1 LGGFLV
7 SLKSDYLALTYGL
20 DEQSSLTSPQR
31 GRLIGCENYELTFGE
46 TGYLRTLGYERFD
59 GRAAPSDAT
68 YYIVPFDAGGTTAIA
83 AGDTITTGT
92 GSGIVL
98 RVSVTTG
105 SWAGSDASGNLYVTA
120 YTGTIT
126 NDQVISVSAS
136 PRATAADDAEIG
148 LVDSTGYAT
157 DIASARDHYRN
168 LITKPTGEGAILGV
182 KLWDGVCYCMR
193 NAVGGATATLWK
205 STSSG
210 WSAVRTGMRPGG
222 AMRAVIANFFG
233 NTSGRAMYGVD
244 GKNRLWKWD
253 GTTFTFMA
261 TGIYGS
267 EGTSTSNVTPGT
279 GAKVFTVTET
289 VGAGYTLRD
298 WVAGQSLTIY
308 SAADASKIMVGTVT
322 SYVSPTLTMD
332 ISSASGAA
340 AADWHIT
347 RTDGIDRPFT
357 LAEHRNYMMLAYPE
371 GQLQTS
377 SLGEPLTY
385 EAITSANAFGIGSD
399 IADLVSLRGETLAV
413 LSSTT
418 IFLLY
423 GSGSEVDPWVQ
434 KKFSKTTNCRFGSA
448 KEISGNAVFL
458 SDSGVLTLAG
468 AQAYGDFEAGNLSA
482 PARTTERY
490 VTSEYTC
497 CNLVKSVSQY
507 RVYGKDKAVMVMTWF
522 ADMPRPGKVQFTRLR
537 YEHQPVCADAD
548 TYNDDEFLVF
558 GTSDGYV
565 MRERKGTTFD
575 GEDIAAFLRTSY
587 WHYGSPQVKKRFR
600 KLMLDVQ
607 SGLTT
612 VNLYFRQDLD
622 FGGPDQ
628 QQAYLTATRASG
640 GFYDSAYYDQFYYD
654 DAEIAQIQANVD
666 GVARHMS
673 LMIYSSGDT
682 EPHRVSAIH
691 TLYSD
696 LSVQR

>member
-1 LGGFLV
+1 M
-7 SLKSDYLALTYGL
+7 SLKSDYLGFVHGL

-31 GRLIGCENYELTFGE
+31 GRLIGCENYEMTFGE
-46 TGYLRTLGYERFD
+46 MGYLRTLGYERFD

-68 YYIVPFDAGGTTAIA
+68 YYLVPFDAGGTTAIA
-83 AGDTITTGT
+83 VGDTITTGT

-98 RVSVTTG
+98 RVTLTSG
-105 SWAGSDASGNLYVTA
+105 SWAGSNAAGILAVTA

-126 NDQVISVSAS
+126 NDQTISVSAS
-136 PRATAADDAEIG
+136 PRATAADDAEQG
-148 LVDSTGYAT
+148 LVDSTGFAT
-157 DIASARDHYRN
+157 DIAAARDHYRD

-182 KLWDGVCYCMR
+182 KLWDGVVYCMR
-193 NAVGGATATLWK
+193 NAAGGATATLWK
-205 STSSG
+205 STGSG

-222 AMRAVIANFFG
+222 AMRAIIANFFG

-244 GKNRLWKWD
+244 GKNRLWKYD

-267 EGTSTSNVTPGT
+267 EGTSTTNVTPGT

-289 VGAGYTLRD
+289 DPNRD
-298 WVAGQSLTIY
+298 WTAGQSLTIY
-308 SAADASKIMVGTVT
+308 SASDASKIMVGTVT
-322 SYVSPTLTMD
+322 TWSEPTLTMS
-332 ISSASGAA
+332 ISSASGGAA
-340 AADWHIT
+340 TDWHIC
-347 RTDGIDRPFT
+347 RTDGTDRPFA

-385 EAITSANAFGIGSD
+385 SAITSANAFGIGSD

-413 LSSTT
+413 LSATT

-423 GSGSEVDPWVQ
+423 GSGSDVDPWVQ

-458 SDSGVLTLAG
+458 SDSGVLTLTG
-468 AQAYGDFEAGNLSA
+468 AQAFGDFEAGNLSA

-558 GTSDGYV
+558 GTDDGYV

-575 GEDIAAFLRTSY
+575 GADIAAFLRTCY
-587 WHYGSPQVKKRFR
+587 WHYGSPMTKKRFR
-600 KLMLDVQ
+600 KLVLDVQ

-612 VNLYFRQDLD
+612 VDLYFRQDLD

-628 QQAYLTATRASG
+628 QQPYLNAVRASG

-654 DAEIAQIQANVD
+654 DAEIAQVHANVD

-682 EPHRVSAIH
+682 ESHRITSMH
-691 TLYSD
+691 TLFSE
-696 LSVQR
+696 LGVQR

>member
-1 LGGFLV
+1 M
-7 SLKSDYLALTYGL
+7 SLQSDSLALTYGL

-59 GRAAPSDAT
+59 GRAAPSDAV
-68 YYIVPFDAGGTTAIA
+68 YYLVAFSAGGTTAIA
-83 AGDTITTGT
+83 VGDTITTGT
-92 GSGIVL
+92 GSGYVL
-98 RVSVTTG
+98 RVTLTSG
-105 SWAGSDASGNLYVTA
+105 SWAGSNAVGILAVTV

-126 NDQVISVSAS
+126 SGQTISVSAS
-136 PRATAADDAEIG
+136 PRATASADAELG

-157 DIASARDHYRN
+157 DIAAARNYYRA
-168 LITKPTGEGAILGV
+168 LIQKPTGEGAILGV
-182 KLWDGVCYCMR
+182 KLWDGVCYCLR
-193 NAVGGATATLWK
+193 NAVGSATATLWK
-205 STSSG
+205 STSTG
-210 WSAVRTGMRPGG
+210 WSAVRTGLRPGG
-222 AMRAVIANFFG
+222 SMRATIANFFG
-233 NTSGRAMYGVD
+233 STSLRAMYGVD
-244 GKNRLWKWD
+244 GKNRLWRYD

-261 TGIYGS
+261 SGIYGS

-279 GAKVFTVTET
+279 GARVFTITEI
-289 VGAGYTLRD
+289 VADDFTLRD

-308 SAADASKIMVGTVT
+308 SASDASKIMVGTVT
-322 SYVSPTLTMD
+322 SYAEPALTMD
-332 ISSASGAA
+332 IISASGGAA
-340 AADWHIT
+340 SDWHIT
-347 RTDGIDRPFT
+347 RTDATDRPFALT
-357 LAEHRNYMMLAYPE
+357 EHKGYMMLAYPQ

-385 EAITSANAFGIGSD
+385 EAVTSANAFGIGSD
-399 IADLVSLRGETLAV
+399 ISDLVSLRGETLAV
-413 LSSTT
+413 FSSTT

-423 GSGSEVDPWVQ
+423 GSGSELDPWVD
-434 KKFSKTTNCRFGSA
+434 KKFSKTTNCRLGSA
-448 KEISGNAVFL
+448 KEVGGNAVFL
-458 SDSGVLTLAG
+458 SDAGIMTLAG

-507 RVYGKDKAVMVMTWF
+507 RVYGKDKSAMVMTWF
-522 ADMPRPGKVQFTRLR
+522 ADMPRSGKVQFTRLR
-537 YEHQPVCADAD
+537 YEHQPVCADAE
-548 TYNDDEFLVF
+548 TFNDDEFLAF
-558 GTSDGYV
+558 GTDDGYV

-575 GEDIAAFLRTSY
+575 GTDIAAFLRTSY
-587 WHYGSPQVKKRFR
+587 WHYGSPQTKKRFR

-607 SGLTT
+607 TGLTS
-612 VNLYFRQDLD
+612 VDLYFRQDLD

-628 QQAYLTATRASG
+628 QQPYLNSTRASG

-654 DAEIAQIQANVD
+654 DAEIAQIHANVD
-666 GVARHMS
+666 GVARNMS

-682 EPHRVSAIH
+682 EPHRVTAIH
-691 TLYSD
+691 TLYSQ